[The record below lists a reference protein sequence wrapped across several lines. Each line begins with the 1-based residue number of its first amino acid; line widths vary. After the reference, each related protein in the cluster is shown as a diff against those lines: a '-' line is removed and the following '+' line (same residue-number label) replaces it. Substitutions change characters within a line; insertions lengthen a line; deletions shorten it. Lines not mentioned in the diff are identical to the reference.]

1 MLKRVSLAQAF
12 IGEPELIFLDEP
24 LANLDVDGMKQVIEL
39 LSSKAEESNFVVISH
54 IWRPLL
60 SIADFVVF
68 FSGGKIKAK
77 GTPEEISDVLK
88 GYRLL

>member
-1 MLKRVSLAQAF
+1 MISLLFFYIALTC
-12 IGEPELIFLDEP
+12 G
-24 LANLDVDGMKQVIEL
+24 L
-39 LSSKAEESNFVVISH
+39 L
-54 IWRPLL
+54 
-60 SIADFVVF
+60 ADFVVF